1 MLHCPKS
8 FHPQASALPSL
19 RMPVRC
25 DDSLQKPVCMSNPH
39 EKKGML
45 HRPSRFSPRAQL
57 LCCTAITNRRNAVST
72 AWPSLRRSTVSHRCL
87 PKPLKKSIV
96 ASAALGRINSIY
108 VCVCIYIYKA
118 WLCGVPKKK
127 NLPYGFPT
135 VDLPLGQSK
144 IISKSKIVNTRFAKP
159 LLSQN
164 HRIPLLVLLLSV
176 SKVIAFKMG
185 VCSNWGY
192 L

>member
-57 LCCTAITNRRNAVST
+57 LCCTAITKRRNAVST

-96 ASAALGRINSIY
+96 ASAALERINSRCVYMYIY
-108 VCVCIYIYKA
+108 IYICTYIYIYIYKA
-118 WLCGVPKKK
+118 WLCGVPKNQKI
-127 NLPYGFPT
+127 FPM
-135 VDLPLGQSK
+135 DSPWWIYHWDNQ
-144 IISKSKIVNTRFAKP
+144 KSSA
-159 LLSQN
+159 N
-164 HRIPLLVLLLSV
+164 HRVRQQGDRFQNGWMFKLGVPLTTGFYH
-176 SKVIAFKMG
+176 KKM
-185 VCSNWGY
+185 N
-192 L
+192 